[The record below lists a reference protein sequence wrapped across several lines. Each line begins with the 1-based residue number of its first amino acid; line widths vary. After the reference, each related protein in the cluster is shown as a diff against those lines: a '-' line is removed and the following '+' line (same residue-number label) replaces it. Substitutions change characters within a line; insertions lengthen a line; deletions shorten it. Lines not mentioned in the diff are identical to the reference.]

1 MRRSTFSFVLACA
14 AAVTIGATSS
24 TAYAGDTSTAE
35 NLFAEGMKAMQREDY
50 AAACAAFAGSDQADP
65 SPGTE
70 INLALCNEK
79 QGKLATAWGWYRT
92 AAGLADQRGQHDR
105 AERARGEAARIE
117 PMVPKIRLTTKDA
130 PSALKIVRDGTVVPS
145 ATIGIDTPIDA
156 GSHVFEASSD
166 GKKPWKGTVNVPAA
180 PGSTTLDIPALE
192 DAPTAAPVGPA
203 PVNGNVTEPPSE
215 APTSDGKTQRLIGYI
230 VGGAGVV
237 VAGSALAWQL
247 VALSEDDKR
256 AELDKQLAN
265 LRADDPAREPLLTSR
280 KSHADA
286 AKTDQTIAIVSVVG
300 GAALIGT
307 GVVLVLTAPSGKKA
321 ASATRPLVYPMLGSG
336 FAGAGLS
343 TSF

>member
-50 AAACAAFAGSDQADP
+50 AAACTAFAGSDQADP

-79 QGKLATAWGWYRT
+79 QGRLATAWGWYRT

-117 PMVPKIRLTTKDA
+117 PQLAKIRLTTEDA
-130 PSALKIVRDGTVVPS
+130 PSSLKIVRDGTVVPS
-145 ATIGIDTPIDA
+145 ATIGIDTPIDP
-156 GSHVFEASSD
+156 GTHVFEVSSD
-166 GKKPWKGTVNVPAA
+166 GKKPWKGTVNIAAA
-180 PGSTTLDIPALE
+180 PGSTTLEIPALE
-192 DAPTAAPVGPA
+192 EATTAAPAGTTPA
-203 PVNGNVTEPPSE
+203 NVTEPPPE
-215 APTSDGKTQRLIGYI
+215 APTSDGKTQRLVGYI
-230 VGGAGVV
+230 VGGAGVLL
-237 VAGSALAWQL
+237 AGSAVVWQL

-256 AELDKQLAN
+256 ADLDKQLAN

-286 AKTDQTIAIVSVVG
+286 AKTDQTIAIVSVIG

-321 ASATRPLVYPMLGSG
+321 ASATRPLVYPMLGNG